1 MCLGVDLFEFILFGM
16 LCASWTLLPVFF
28 LRLGVLLAI
37 ISLNNCYFPFSL
49 SSPSESFIV
58 WVLFC
63 LISSHSCLKLSLFF
77 KVNFP
82 FCALFKWVP
91 FSCFPNNSLF
101 ASSSL
106 LLNPL
111 NCIFQLLLYSSALW
125 LFDTFL
131 YFLALC
137 WSSHHVH
144 SFFSLFMTITLYSL
158 SNINY
163 LYFINSFWGFFLN
176 VFLCFLILLDSLCF

>member
-28 LRLGVLLAI
+28 PRLGVLLAI

-49 SSPSESFIV
+49 SSESSIV
-58 WVLFC
+58 WMLFC
-63 LISSHSCLKLSLFF
+63 LISSHRCLKLSLFF
-77 KVNFP
+77 KINFP

-125 LFDTFL
+125 PLFDTFL

-137 WSSHHVH
+137 WSSHHVIH
-144 SFFSLFMTITLYSL
+144 SSPSL
-158 SNINY
+158 
-163 LYFINSFWGFFLN
+163 WP
-176 VFLCFLILLDSLCF
+176 SLCILYQISIIFISLRSLPGISSWMYFFVF